1 MLLMIMK
8 KMDNDNAADN
18 AKTNTK
24 ANNDNN
30 DWLLFKSK
38 GIVPYRT

>member
-8 KMDNDNAADN
+8 KMDNDNTADN
-18 AKTNTK
+18 AKTK
-24 ANNDNN
+24 ANNDHN